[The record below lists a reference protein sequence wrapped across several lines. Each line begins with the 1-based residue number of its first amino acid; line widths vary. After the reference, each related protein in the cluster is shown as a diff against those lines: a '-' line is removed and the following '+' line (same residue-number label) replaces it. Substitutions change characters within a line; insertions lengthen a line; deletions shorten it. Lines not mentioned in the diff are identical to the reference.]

1 MVKISPL
8 PLLKLKILQSLH
20 TLTFTWIA
28 QSLKHIY
35 HYKFV
40 IIHEIKY
47 LLLVGVL
54 KIHIHVPKTRYFY
67 L

>member
-8 PLLKLKILQSLH
+8 PLPKLKILQSLH
-20 TLTFTWIA
+20 TLISTWIS

-40 IIHEIKY
+40 VIHETKY

-54 KIHIHVPKTRYFY
+54 KIDIHVPNTRYFN